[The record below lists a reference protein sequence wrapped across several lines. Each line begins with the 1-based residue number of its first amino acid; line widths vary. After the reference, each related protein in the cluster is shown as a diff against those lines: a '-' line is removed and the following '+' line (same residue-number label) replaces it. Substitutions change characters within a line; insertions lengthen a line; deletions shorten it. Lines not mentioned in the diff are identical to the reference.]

1 MAGPVFF
8 ARSGIGAALAGGLL
22 VLAFPPFG
30 PGLLA
35 IPAVALFLWSVR
47 NSGGSGRATFNGAVF
62 GLVFFAALF
71 PWIGELGLIAL
82 VPLVI
87 SQAAF
92 TTGYAWLLHRASN
105 WPPGRWVLAAVGG
118 WAAMELVR
126 ERFPMGGFPWGMLGY
141 TVGEF
146 RWIRGSAQWI
156 GTSGL
161 SVVVALG
168 AAGLVVAGRTR
179 APLLMAGL
187 ATIVLTL
194 GGWLAPAVAEGD
206 EVTVAIV
213 QGSTP
218 CPGDH
223 CPDERFLTYQSH
235 LALTAS
241 LPAGEL
247 ELVVW
252 PEGSTGGLRADPV
265 LHPDVGAA
273 IGEQARRLDAFL
285 LVGGDR
291 PLNDEEWV
299 NVNVLFDPDG
309 DIVDEYRK
317 RHPVPFGEYV
327 PARPLFTWVDE
338 LAAVPR
344 DLIRGQ
350 GAKVFQL
357 DFGQV
362 GSVIS
367 FEGSFARY
375 ARDTIAQGAGL
386 LVVATNEGSYPYSPA
401 SDQLIGMTRM
411 RAAELGV
418 DIVHAAV
425 TGRSAFI
432 TNGGMIGPTTGLATA
447 EVLTGTVRLRTGG
460 PTLYTRWGD
469 WVPLLAVAALA
480 IRLTQIGIK
489 RAGGHPKAAPDTGS
503 R

>member
-1 MAGPVFF
+1 MVGPVSVV
-8 ARSGIGAALAGGLL
+8 RSGIGAAAAGGLL
-22 VLAFPPFG
+22 VLAFPPVRL
-30 PGLLA
+30 GLVA

-47 NSGGSGRATFNGAVF
+47 NAGGSGRATLNGAVF
-62 GLVFFAALF
+62 GLVFFSALF

-82 VPLVI
+82 VPLVV

-92 TTGYAWLLHRASN
+92 TTAYALLLHRASA
-105 WPPGRWVLAAVGG
+105 WPPGRWALAAGGG

-126 ERFPMGGFPWGMLGY
+126 ERFPVGGFPWGMLGY
-141 TVGEF
+141 TFGDLG
-146 RWIRGSAQWI
+146 WIRGSAQWI

-161 SVVVALG
+161 SLVVAFGAASLVVASRSRG
-168 AAGLVVAGRTR
+168 PLLAAGLVTI
-179 APLLMAGL
+179 LL
-187 ATIVLTL
+187 TF
-194 GGWLAPAVAEGD
+194 GGWLDPALPGGVEAK
-206 EVTVAIV
+206 VAIV

-223 CPDERFLTYQSH
+223 CPDERFQTYQSH

-241 LPAGEL
+241 LLAGQFD
-247 ELVVW
+247 LVVW
-252 PEGSTGGLRADPV
+252 PEGSTGGSRSDPV
-265 LHPDVGAA
+265 LHPEVGAA
-273 IGEQARRLDAFL
+273 IGEQARRLGAYL

-291 PLNDEEWV
+291 PLNDREWV
-299 NVNVLFDPDG
+299 NANVLFNPEG
-309 DIVDEYRK
+309 EIVDEYRK

-344 DLIRGQ
+344 DMIRGP

-357 DFGQV
+357 DFGRV

-375 ARDTIAQGAGL
+375 ARDTVAQGAGL
-386 LVVATNEGSYPYSPA
+386 LVVATNEGSYPYSAA

-411 RAAELGV
+411 RAAELGI

-425 TGRSAFI
+425 TGRSALI
-432 TNGGMIGPTTGLATA
+432 TNGGIIGPTTGLATA
-447 EVLTGTVRLRTGG
+447 EVLTGTVRLRSGG
-460 PTLYTRWGD
+460 PTFYTRFGE
-469 WVPLLAVAALA
+469 WVPLVAVAALA
-480 IRLTQIGIK
+480 VSISRGK